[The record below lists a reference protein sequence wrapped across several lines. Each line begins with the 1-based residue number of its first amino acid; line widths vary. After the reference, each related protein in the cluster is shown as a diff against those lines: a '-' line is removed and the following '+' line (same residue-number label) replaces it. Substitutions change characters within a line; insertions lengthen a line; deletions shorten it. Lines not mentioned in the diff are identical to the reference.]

1 MKTVIFIL
9 AIFAFQISF
18 AQNNTESIFT
28 TVEVEPEFPGG
39 QAEMYKYLG
48 KSIVYPK
55 EAQKANISGRVFVR
69 FIVRKD
75 GTIDNVEVL
84 KGIGFGC
91 DAEAARV
98 IKAMPKW
105 TPGYQN
111 GKAVNVYYN
120 MPIVYKLDNGRKT
133 SKRFSN

>member
-9 AIFAFQISF
+9 AIFAYQISF

-48 KSIVYPK
+48 KSIIYPK

-98 IKAMPKW
+98 IKAMLKW
-105 TPGYQN
+105 TPGYQ
-111 GKAVNVYYN
+111 GGRPVDVFYN
-120 MPIVYKLDNGRKT
+120 LPIVYKLE
-133 SKRFSN
+133 KRGKNKKMGI

>member
-1 MKTVIFIL
+1 MKTVIFFL
-9 AIFAFQISF
+9 AIFSYQISF
-18 AQNNTESIFT
+18 AQNNTEPIFT
-28 TVEVEPEFPGG
+28 AVEVQPEFPGG
-39 QAEMYKYLG
+39 PAAMYKYLG
-48 KSIVYPK
+48 MSIVYPK

-133 SKRFSN
+133 SKLFSN